1 MAKKISLA
9 ISILKPVTKCYQLP
23 QVVPFLVKEQSLSRK
38 WMITSRKM
46 IKKSTWVLT
55 TTMAT
60 NRWLW
65 QVLMKVIRHRTR
77 PRPPHNLTQPL
88 LRQHRASL
96 SPSPTQPHLRR
107 PIANQWMLLK
117 RRMLKIKITRVMDR
131 GFQLNAQKM
140 ERMRLR
146 GHQHLW
152 SNQARVSRSS

>member
-1 MAKKISLA
+1 
-9 ISILKPVTKCYQLP
+9 
-23 QVVPFLVKEQSLSRK
+23 
-38 WMITSRKM
+38 
-46 IKKSTWVLT
+46 
-55 TTMAT
+55 
-60 NRWLW
+60 
-65 QVLMKVIRHRTR
+65 MKVIRHRTR

-140 ERMRLR
+140 GRMRLR

-152 SNQARVSRSS
+152 SNQARVSRSSQRVVRLKMVRTLQSRHRITPMTKKIWMPKVMMNQLYKQLCSANSESPTFSLRRNSKSCSQAAS